1 MVYCPLSALKFS
13 YSFYGQIFQSIH
25 LKLLINMKIEKIKTL
40 TVMTIRSLV
49 IIPVNKSFSES
60 EFKIKRARTV
70 IITAKGSVDTVPLP
84 IPSLYPPLKR
94 YEAIKPPIN
103 GAKNR
108 K

>member
-49 IIPVNKSFSES
+49 IIPEINLFPNQNSK
-60 EFKIKRARTV
+60 
-70 IITAKGSVDTVPLP
+70 
-84 IPSLYPPLKR
+84 LK
-94 YEAIKPPIN
+94 EPELLLSQQKEVLILSH
-103 GAKNR
+103 
-108 K
+108 